1 MAENAETSDRRAER
15 AAGSEF
21 PAAGAPDETLR
32 RVLAALASTYL
43 RHGYWD
49 QAIDLME
56 AAPVVGAENAAAH
69 GLLAYAYLQ
78 AGQPA
83 RCLESI
89 KQFFALN
96 PAGELLG
103 AAHLIRA
110 RAVRALAEP
119 AALPA
124 FGDARGG
131 TDTSPES
138 RPGPRSPDPR
148 SVVPRSSRIVTG
160 HQRSDGE

>member
-1 MAENAETSDRRAER
+1 MAENAENPGPRAER
-15 AAGSEF
+15 AAGSDV
-21 PAAGAPDETLR
+21 PAARTCDETLR
-32 RVLAALASTYL
+32 RVLAALATTYL
-43 RHGYWD
+43 RHEYWD

-56 AAPVVGAENAAAH
+56 AAQVVGAENAATH

-89 KQFFALN
+89 DRFVALN
-96 PAGELLG
+96 PSGELLG

-131 TDTSPES
+131 PGTLPDTQA
-138 RPGPRSPDPR
+138 GPSA
-148 SVVPRSSRIVTG
+148 
-160 HQRSDGE
+160 

>member
-1 MAENAETSDRRAER
+1 MAENAETADRRAEH
-15 AAGSEF
+15 ATASDLAE
-21 PAAGAPDETLR
+21 AGAPDETLR
-32 RVLAALASTYL
+32 RALAALATAYL

-49 QAIDLME
+49 EAIDLLE
-56 AAPVVGAENAAAH
+56 AAPVIGAENAATH

-89 KQFFALN
+89 DRFLALN
-96 PAGELLG
+96 PSGELLG
-103 AAHLIRA
+103 AAHLIQA

-131 TDTSPES
+131 PDTAPEA
-138 RPGPRSPDPR
+138 RPKP
-148 SVVPRSSRIVTG
+148 IA
-160 HQRSDGE
+160 

>member
-1 MAENAETSDRRAER
+1 MAENAQTPDRWAEHV
-15 AAGSEF
+15 AGSDF
-21 PAAGAPDETLR
+21 PAAGAHDETR
-32 RVLAALASTYL
+32 RRALAALATTYL

-49 QAIDLME
+49 QAIELME
-56 AAPVVGAENAAAH
+56 AAPVVTAENAVTH

-89 KQFFALN
+89 DRFLALN
-96 PAGELLG
+96 PSGELLR
-103 AAHLIRA
+103 AAYLIRA

-124 FGDARGG
+124 FDDARGG
-131 TDTSPES
+131 PETSPET
-138 RPGPRSPDPR
+138 RPKP
-148 SVVPRSSRIVTG
+148 IA
-160 HQRSDGE
+160 

>member
-1 MAENAETSDRRAER
+1 MAENAETADRRVEH
-15 AAGSEF
+15 AAGSDL

-32 RVLAALASTYL
+32 RALAALATTYL

-49 QAIDLME
+49 QAIALME
-56 AAPVVGAENAAAH
+56 AAPVVGAEKAATH

-89 KQFFALN
+89 DRFLALN
-96 PAGELLG
+96 PSGELLG

-124 FGDARGG
+124 SDDARGG
-131 TDTSPES
+131 PDSSPET
-138 RPGPRSPDPR
+138 RPWP
-148 SVVPRSSRIVTG
+148 IA
-160 HQRSDGE
+160 

>member
-1 MAENAETSDRRAER
+1 MAENAQTPDRWAEHVAGSDFPVAGAHDETRRRA
-15 AAGSEF
+15 
-21 PAAGAPDETLR
+21 
-32 RVLAALASTYL
+32 LAALATTYL

-49 QAIDLME
+49 QVIALME
-56 AAPVVGAENAAAH
+56 AGRVVGAENAATH

-89 KQFFALN
+89 DQFLALN
-96 PAGELLG
+96 PSGELLG
-103 AAHLIRA
+103 AASLIRA

-131 TDTSPES
+131 PGTLPDTQA
-138 RPGPRSPDPR
+138 GPSA
-148 SVVPRSSRIVTG
+148 
-160 HQRSDGE
+160 

>member
-1 MAENAETSDRRAER
+1 MAENAETADRRAEH
-15 AAGSEF
+15 AAGSDLA
-21 PAAGAPDETLR
+21 AAGVPDETLR
-32 RVLAALASTYL
+32 RALAALATTYL

-49 QAIDLME
+49 QAIALME
-56 AAPVVGAENAAAH
+56 AAPVVAAENAATH

-89 KQFFALN
+89 DRFLALN
-96 PAGELLG
+96 PSSELLG

-124 FGDARGG
+124 SGDARGG
-131 TDTSPES
+131 PDTPPET
-138 RPGPRSPDPR
+138 RPWP
-148 SVVPRSSRIVTG
+148 IA
-160 HQRSDGE
+160 

>member
-1 MAENAETSDRRAER
+1 MAQKAEPPDRRAEC
-15 AAGSEF
+15 AAESDF
-21 PAAGAPDETLR
+21 PAAGAPDEPLR
-32 RVLAALASTYL
+32 RVLAAVATTYL
-43 RHGYWD
+43 RHGFCD

-56 AAPVVGAENAAAH
+56 AAPMVGAENAATH

-89 KQFFALN
+89 DQFLALN
-96 PAGELLG
+96 PSGELLG
-103 AAHLIRA
+103 AATLIRA

-119 AALPA
+119 AALPG

-131 TDTSPES
+131 PETSPET
-138 RPGPRSPDPR
+138 RPEP
-148 SVVPRSSRIVTG
+148 IA
-160 HQRSDGE
+160 

>member
-1 MAENAETSDRRAER
+1 MAENAETADRRAEH
-15 AAGSEF
+15 AARSDL

-32 RVLAALASTYL
+32 RALAALATTYL

-49 QAIDLME
+49 QAIALME
-56 AAPVVGAENAAAH
+56 AAPAVGAENAATH

-89 KQFFALN
+89 DRFLALN
-96 PAGELLG
+96 PSSELLG

-124 FGDARGG
+124 SGDARGG
-131 TDTSPES
+131 PDTSPET
-138 RPGPRSPDPR
+138 RPEP
-148 SVVPRSSRIVTG
+148 IA
-160 HQRSDGE
+160 

>member
-1 MAENAETSDRRAER
+1 MTEYAETLDRRAER

-21 PAAGAPDETLR
+21 TAPGVPDETLR
-32 RVLAALASTYL
+32 RVLAVLATTYL

-49 QAIDLME
+49 QAIELME
-56 AAPVVGAENAAAH
+56 AASVVGAVNAATH
-69 GLLAYAYLQ
+69 GLLAYAYLR

-89 KQFFALN
+89 DRFLALN
-96 PAGELLG
+96 PSGELLG

-119 AALPA
+119 TALPA
-124 FGDARGG
+124 FSDARGG
-131 TDTSPES
+131 PDMSPET
-138 RPGPRSPDPR
+138 RPGP
-148 SVVPRSSRIVTG
+148 IA
-160 HQRSDGE
+160 

>member
-1 MAENAETSDRRAER
+1 MAENAETSERLAERRAGSDFL
-15 AAGSEF
+15 AAAASE
-21 PAAGAPDETLR
+21 ETLG
-32 RVLAALASTYL
+32 RVLAALATTYL

-49 QAIDLME
+49 QAIELME
-56 AAPVVGAENAAAH
+56 AGPVVGAENAATY

-89 KQFFALN
+89 DRFLALN
-96 PAGELLG
+96 PSGELLG

-119 AALPA
+119 MALPA
-124 FGDARGG
+124 FGDAQGG
-131 TDTSPES
+131 PDTSPET
-138 RPGPRSPDPR
+138 RPGP
-148 SVVPRSSRIVTG
+148 IA
-160 HQRSDGE
+160 